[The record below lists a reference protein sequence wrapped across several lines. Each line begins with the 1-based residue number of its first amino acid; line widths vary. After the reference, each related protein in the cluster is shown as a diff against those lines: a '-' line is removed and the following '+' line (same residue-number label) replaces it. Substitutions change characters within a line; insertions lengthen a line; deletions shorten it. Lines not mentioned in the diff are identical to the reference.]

1 MNENELKEQFEA
13 TEYDDKGNI
22 KLPPPPLMPPK
33 QKRPTVASVK
43 KDVSDLES
51 YIENDVLAWCGQ
63 LDVRIEKLEERSVK
77 HNETLLSDVE
87 MRIEAIE
94 AATGALADAVRKYG
108 EGIALWNA
116 RMEECEDLIS
126 ELQRTWTT
134 SQETLP
140 GQELEFA
147 QPPEQTAG
155 GQAREGDIGSL
166 KQTYPPQQM
175 AGGQINTSDIAAVAG
190 VCLNMTDVLMICRAL
205 KESPKLTDQERND
218 ILNIACKSSGVII
231 VPGLQIRAGMNSPE
245 RETMADGIVSV
256 TIQHGTDTHMRLES
270 ISEVSGTQ
278 VPTVARVLM
287 DQLYLRLDDQV
298 SAAKLRAHR
307 RDLRAKS
314 RAKAGRRAGTTQ
326 EEEASKCE

>member
-231 VPGLQIRAGMNSPE
+231 VPGLQIRAGM
-245 RETMADGIVSV
+245 RF
-256 TIQHGTDTHMRLES
+256 
-270 ISEVSGTQ
+270 SG
-278 VPTVARVLM
+278 A
-287 DQLYLRLDDQV
+287 
-298 SAAKLRAHR
+298 
-307 RDLRAKS
+307 
-314 RAKAGRRAGTTQ
+314 
-326 EEEASKCE
+326 